1 MLGEGYRVDIEER
14 RFVGKVWKVRESGF
28 RFK

>member
-14 RFVGKVWKVRESGF
+14 RFIGKVWKVREGSF